1 MKQWINVKP
10 HYAQAQAPC
19 LSAKVSFTRIEVVTI
34 TQCQPRYFLLAP
46 TYYLVI
52 GFKALHFFCYL
63 SLIGCCSSLFLISG
77 DPPGHLWALQ
87 LREIDAAWAVCERL
101 VGTAAAIFSRHCRN
115 QGSGNGA
122 PRQTGHCSV
131 WGLILAYKQKR
142 IWKKGIHFW
151 VVALQEGISYSG
163 LGQNV
168 LKKKENYFLG
178 FSSVVAG
185 LCYWPWSRCI
195 LAEYNLA
202 LSKYEGYLV
211 SKFP

>member
-1 MKQWINVKP
+1 MDQCETPLRSSPSTLLVCQGIIHQDWSGYNHSVSTSIF
-10 HYAQAQAPC
+10 
-19 LSAKVSFTRIEVVTI
+19 SASSYI
-34 TQCQPRYFLLAP
+34 
-46 TYYLVI
+46 LVI
-52 GFKALHFFCYL
+52 RFKALHFFCYL